1 MVVSHYSSQQ
11 EADQNFDQL
20 IANIKQCNQLLQ
32 LSNQHDLATPI
43 LESESDESK
52 QHLEDVWTQILDALE
67 QRAVY
72 IAQLSSI
79 INTLNQSQIDIV
91 AQLYQSI
98 VVNDAHSIDWA
109 TDERSKARNALRAI
123 KNAEKV
129 LPIYKAHKYDG

>member
-1 MVVSHYSSQQ
+1 MSHYSSQQ
-11 EADQNFDQL
+11 QADQNFDQL
-20 IANIKQCNQLLQ
+20 IANIKQCNQQLQ
-32 LSNQHDLATPI
+32 LSNQHDLAKPI
-43 LESESDESK
+43 LESESEESK
-52 QHLEDVWTQILDALE
+52 QHLEDVWTQTLDILE

-72 IAQLSSI
+72 IVQLSSI

-109 TDERSKARNALRAI
+109 IDEQSKARNALRAI

-129 LPIYKAHKYDG
+129 LPIYNAHKYDG